1 MEKKIKI
8 DSKSKKEIEDEVRDM
23 MEGARLIDEMRKDGR
38 LPPDY
43 NMDGSVLR
51 EIRAIVD
58 SDRKKN
64 IRSSSQ
70 GVVQRQGAVQ
80 SMNHNTEFGG
90 KDTSALGFQVRA
102 AMYNAGNN
110 SGRPYHPLM
119 VNGAIAN
126 FEMDL
131 MDQAGVPYNIASPWE
146 EL

>member
-1 MEKKIKI
+1 MDRKRE
-8 DSKSKKEIEDEVRDM
+8 KEIEDEVRDM
-23 MEGARLIDEMRKDGR
+23 IEGARLIDEMRKDGR

-51 EIRAIVD
+51 MLRASAD
-58 SDRKKN
+58 SNRKKN
-64 IRSSSQ
+64 IRASS
-70 GVVQRQGAVQ
+70 QGAVQ
-80 SMNHNTEFGG
+80 SMNQNTEIPGR
-90 KDTSALGFQVRA
+90 DTSALGFQVRA

-126 FEMDL
+126 LEMDL